1 MTQATQQRKD
11 ESISIILPT
20 FRRPAGVKVALKS
33 LEKQKSSVLDF
44 DVIVVDNDPYAS
56 ARNCVRIFASKSSLN
71 IQYLHDPNPG
81 VANARNTALK
91 AAKGRYLAFL
101 DDDQEAL
108 ENWLQNL
115 MHTSRAYN
123 AALVF
128 GPCFAKIKQKSKY
141 HAYYKNFFSR
151 IGEGLETGLI
161 EEVFGCGNSLI
172 DTHLC
177 LLPTPAFDVS
187 MNETGGED
195 DLLFTT
201 LQEQNIKIA
210 WSKNAK
216 VYEHV
221 PKSRTTPNYIKARSF
236 AFGQSPTEQCAESF
250 PRDYAGISKW
260 MLVGAVQYCLYAPL
274 TLLTKLLGRP
284 SYIKFLA
291 KSYEGIGKIFWFD
304 AFSPKLYGAASLK
317 KSS

>member
-1 MTQATQQRKD
+1 MTQTAKPVKD
-11 ESISIILPT
+11 ERISIILPT
-20 FRRPAGVKVALKS
+20 FRRPEGVKVALKS
-33 LEKQKSSVLDF
+33 LEKQTTSLLDF
-44 DVIVVDNDPYAS
+44 EVIVVDNDPDAS
-56 ARNCVRIFASKSSLN
+56 AKNFVRSFASNSTLN

-91 AAKGRYLAFL
+91 AAQGRYLAFL

-115 MHTSRAYN
+115 IETSQTYN

-128 GPCFAKIKQKSKY
+128 GPCLAQVKQRSKY
-141 HAYYKNFFSR
+141 RTYYKNFFSR
-151 IGEGLETGLI
+151 IGEDLDTGLI

-177 LLPTPAFDVS
+177 RLPAPAFDVS

-195 DLLFTT
+195 DLLFTA

-210 WSKNAK
+210 WANNAK

-221 PKSRTTPNYIKARSF
+221 PESRSTPKYIKTRSF

-250 PRDYAGISKW
+250 PRDYVGISKW
-260 MLVGAVQYCLYAPL
+260 MLIGAIQSCVYGSL
-274 TLLTKLLGRP
+274 TFLAKLLGRP
-284 SYIKFLA
+284 SYIKFLG
-291 KSYEGIGKIFWFD
+291 KSYEGIGKIFWFGR
-304 AFSPKLYGAASLK
+304 FSPKLYGVAALK
-317 KSS
+317 TA